1 MDVALSRNGRIALRA
16 LFLLV
21 VLFLYAP
28 IVILLIFSFNNSELP
43 SFPLSGFTL
52 HWYREFLTNSD
63 LRGALETSAIIAA
76 LSSLGAVLLGLLA
89 SIALARRR
97 FHGKAAVSALL
108 LSPLV
113 IPYVVFGISL
123 LLLFHQLGIPR
134 SILTVV
140 IGHIVISLPYTILVL
155 VPRIEQIDVSLEEAA
170 YDLGASRLRTFRSI
184 TLPLILPAV
193 VSAFL
198 IAFTTSFDEYAVAS
212 FVVGT
217 RLTFPIYLYSA
228 LRFPSQLPQVIAV
241 AVVVLV
247 ISLVVVVAAEL
258 GRRLVERRVGALD
271 V

>member
-16 LFLLV
+16 LFVLV
-21 VLFLYAP
+21 VLFLYLP
-28 IVILLIFSFNNSELP
+28 IAILLIFSLNNSEVP
-43 SFPLSGFTL
+43 TFPLSGFTL
-52 HWYREFLTNSD
+52 HWYHQFLTNGD
-63 LRGALETSAIIAA
+63 LRGALQTSAIIAA
-76 LSSLGAVLLGLLA
+76 ISSAGAVVLGVLA
-89 SIALARRR
+89 SVALTRRR
-97 FHGKAAVSALL
+97 IRGRAAFSALL

-123 LLLFHQLGIPR
+123 LLLFHTVGIPR

-155 VPRIEQIDVSLEEAA
+155 VPRLEQIDVSLEEAA

-217 RLTFPIYLYSA
+217 RVTFPIYLYSA
-228 LRFPSQLPQVIAV
+228 LRFPNQLPQVIAV

-247 ISLVVVVAAEL
+247 VSLGVVIAAEL
-258 GRRLVERRVGALD
+258 GRRFAERRFAA
-271 V
+271 